1 MDDEMERLMLAA
13 IIENLNDEDGYGW
26 MHGMENDL
34 LARIAEELSEDD
46 GVDDIDLERLRPK
59 GK

>member
-1 MDDEMERLMLAA
+1 MDDDMERLMLAA

-26 MHGMENDL
+26 MHRMENDL
-34 LARIAEELSEDD
+34 IVRIAEELSDDD

-59 GK
+59 RK